1 MRTETAQIS
10 PDSAVA
16 APRPKPPRHP
26 GGPRPLRQGKLRLVS
41 RQSLDGRT
49 VAAQR
54 FDALVA
60 QIRRDCGDSNSGAS
74 AYSGDS
80 DLAAVQVA
88 MIESFAGCSV
98 LLDDMNVKVLLG
110 QAINVAD
117 YCTLAST
124 MTRIGSRLGLTRK
137 ARTVET
143 PDLGSYLQDRA
154 EPDDDG
160 GQHD

>member
-1 MRTETAQIS
+1 M
-10 PDSAVA
+10 
-16 APRPKPPRHP
+16 
-26 GGPRPLRQGKLRLVS
+26 
-41 RQSLDGRT
+41 
-49 VAAQR
+49 AAQH

-60 QIRRDCGDSNSGAS
+60 QIPRDCGDSNSSAS

-98 LLDDMNVKVLLG
+98 LLDELNVKALLG
-110 QAINVAD
+110 QKIDVAD
-117 YCTLAST
+117 YCQLAST

-143 PDLGSYLQDRA
+143 PHLSDYLDGKANEA
-154 EPDDDG
+154 EPDDTEE
-160 GQHD
+160 